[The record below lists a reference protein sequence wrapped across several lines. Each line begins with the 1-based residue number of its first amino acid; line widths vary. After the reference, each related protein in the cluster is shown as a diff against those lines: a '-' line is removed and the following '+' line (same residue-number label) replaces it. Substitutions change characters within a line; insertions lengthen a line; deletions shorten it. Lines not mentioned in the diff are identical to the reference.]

1 MTPVFIEA
9 IGICAP
15 GLANWE
21 QARAVLRGDAPY
33 VEADPG
39 IYQPQLL
46 PPNERRR
53 ATAAVRLAFRV
64 AEDAM
69 CHSSFKPSQLAT
81 VFASSEGD
89 TSILHRLC
97 TALAEERRAV
107 SPTDFHNSVHNAA
120 AGYWSIAAIAKLTS
134 VSLSAYDNS
143 FCAGMLEAI
152 ALALGDDEPV
162 LLAAYDI
169 RPPEPLHAKRPLSES
184 LGAALVLSPRLT
196 ESCIAR
202 LEVTTGGAMESAL
215 SDAAL
220 ETLRLGNPAARAL
233 PLLQLLARKAAGAVT
248 LNGTGGQ
255 SWSFKLQPL

>member
-1 MTPVFIEA
+1 MKPVFIEA
-9 IGICAP
+9 VGICAP

-33 VEADPG
+33 VAADPG

-69 CHSSFKPSQLAT
+69 AHSSFKPSQLAT

-89 TSILHRLC
+89 TGILHRLC

-120 AGYWSIAAIAKLTS
+120 AGYWSIAAQAKLPS

-143 FCAGMLEAI
+143 FCAGLLEAS
-152 ALALGDDEPV
+152 ALALGDDVPV

-169 RPPEPLHAKRPLSES
+169 RPPEPLHAKRLLSES
-184 LGAALVLSPRLT
+184 IGVALVLSPRPT
-196 ESCIAR
+196 DSCIAR
-202 LEVTTGGAMESAL
+202 LDITVGGAMES
-215 SDAAL
+215 SMSEAAL
-220 ETLRLGNPAARAL
+220 ESLRLGNPAARAL
-233 PLLQLLARKAAGAVT
+233 PLLQLLARKTAGVVH
-248 LNGTGGQ
+248 LDGTGGQ
-255 SWSFKLQPL
+255 LWSLQLQPQ